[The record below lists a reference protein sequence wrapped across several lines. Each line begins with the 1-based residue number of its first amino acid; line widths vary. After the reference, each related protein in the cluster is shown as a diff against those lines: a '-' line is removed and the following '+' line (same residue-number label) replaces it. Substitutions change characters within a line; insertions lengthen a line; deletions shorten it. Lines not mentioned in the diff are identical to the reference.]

1 MAKSKK
7 VVTLDPIEE
16 LPTEADVEFYG
27 VDISEETPLEAFGDA
42 KEPVVEVKADTEEDQ
57 KARYEVYLE
66 QNKEQI
72 STLVSTYANMFAGMG
87 NGSLAGLAT
96 GTDMSSI
103 SRNPKI
109 ADALLFE
116 LGKRKLKKEAED
128 LAKRL
133 AEMPWYATPWLGF

>member
-16 LPTEADVEFYG
+16 LPTEADVGFYG
-27 VDISEETPLEAFGDA
+27 LDISEETPLEAFGDA

-57 KARYEVYLE
+57 KARYAVYLE

-72 STLVSTYANMFAGMG
+72 SALVSTYANMFAGMG

-133 AEMPWYATPWLGF
+133 VEMPWYVAPWLGF

>member
-57 KARYEVYLE
+57 KARYEAYLE
-66 QNKEQI
+66 ANKEQI
-72 STLVSTYANMFAGMG
+72 SALVSSYANMFAGMN
-87 NGSLAGLAT
+87 NGALADLAT
-96 GTDMSSI
+96 GADLSSI
-103 SRNPKI
+103 SRSPKL
-109 ADALLFE
+109 ADVLLFE
-116 LGKRKLKKEAED
+116 LGKRKLSKEAD
-128 LAKRL
+128 VLAKRL
-133 AEMPWYATPWLGF
+133 IEMSWYVAPWLGF